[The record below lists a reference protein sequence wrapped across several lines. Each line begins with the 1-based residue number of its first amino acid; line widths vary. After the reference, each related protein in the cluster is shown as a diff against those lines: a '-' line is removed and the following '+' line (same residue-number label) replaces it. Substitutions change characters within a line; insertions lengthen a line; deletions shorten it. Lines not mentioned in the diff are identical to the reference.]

1 MGTVELIDYAQPCM
15 KAEDALERAHQAMLH
30 NNYDEA
36 LVAAMDAIVETK
48 MMYNSIIHMKEN
60 KR

>member
-1 MGTVELIDYAQPCM
+1 METVELIDYAQPCM
-15 KAEDALERAHQAMLH
+15 KAEDALERAHQAML
-30 NNYDEA
+30 NNKHDEA

-48 MMYNSIIHMKEN
+48 MMYNAIIHMKET

>member
-1 MGTVELIDYAQPCM
+1 METVELIDYAQPCM

-30 NNYDEA
+30 NKHDEA
-36 LVAAMDAIVETK
+36 LTAALEAIVETK
-48 MMYNSIIHMKEN
+48 MMYNAIIHMKEN